1 MMDQQVAEELAKDLA
16 GKSDARIVVLFTVN
30 ALACA
35 TTGGK
40 DADTPWARLHKA
52 LVEEIGRRGLKIKG
66 RLN

>member
-1 MMDQQVAEELAKDLA
+1 MIDAQVAEELAKDLA
-16 GKSDARIVVLFTVN
+16 GKTDARIAVLFTVN

-52 LVEEIGRRGLKIKG
+52 LVEEITRRGLKVNG